1 MTGSTPVLRDR
12 LDILRDRQPVTDNGM
27 GRIIYYDRIR
37 VGMDEII
44 AVALVAIGTAAAI
57 GRSQYARQTQGTP

>member
-1 MTGSTPVLRDR
+1 
-12 LDILRDRQPVTDNGM
+12 M